1 MSKLQLHKIKVTHK
15 KYNGKK
21 PQNNNLG
28 VLGFLKINVLQDLK
42 KTKNQKTT
50 EVISLV

>member
-1 MSKLQLHKIKVTHK
+1 MPKPQVHKTKTTHK

-28 VLGFLKINVLQDLK
+28 VSGFLKINALQDF
-42 KTKNQKTT
+42 
-50 EVISLV
+50 EVISLVQ